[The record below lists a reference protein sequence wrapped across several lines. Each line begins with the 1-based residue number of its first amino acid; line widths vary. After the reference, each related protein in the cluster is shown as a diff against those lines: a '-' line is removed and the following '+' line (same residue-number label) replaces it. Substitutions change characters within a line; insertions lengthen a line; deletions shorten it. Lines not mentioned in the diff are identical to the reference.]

1 MDPSQAQA
9 AVEAAKSVASA
20 LGLRAEDAIVL
31 HNSNRI
37 AVRFLPCDVLARVGP
52 ARTHGADFGF
62 ELEVSRRLAA
72 SGAPC
77 GEPDPRVAPRTY
89 ERDGFAIT
97 FWTYYEPVSPETSP
111 PDFAQA
117 LHRLHAGLRKMT
129 LPTPH
134 FTDRVEEAQSLV
146 GDPVL
151 TPELRATDREL
162 LANALRTLLTAVV
175 QRGSKEQLLHG
186 EPHPGNLL
194 VLPGPQVVFIDFGL
208 SKDLPEGFRVNYAR
222 LTMAIMQ
229 QDDQAMADAF
239 RALGFQT
246 KTDDPQSLIALG
258 RSFFDAT
265 GPDARPYMDADVMP
279 EVNERLSR
287 ILTEN
292 PVTAIPPDILIYIDS
307 GTGDIVGANFT

>member
-1 MDPSQAQA
+1 MDPSQVQA

-20 LGLRAEDAIVL
+20 LGLRAEDALLL

-134 FTDRVEEAQSLV
+134 FTDRVAEAQSLV

-194 VLPGPQVVFIDFGL
+194 NTRDGPLFIDLQTACRGPVEFDVAHAPEAVVAHYPNLDTELVDQCRLLKLAMVAAWRWDRNDEFPDGRPMGE
-208 SKDLPEGFRVNYAR
+208 DLLRQLRAASDR
-222 LTMAIMQ
+222 L
-229 QDDQAMADAF
+229 
-239 RALGFQT
+239 
-246 KTDDPQSLIALG
+246 
-258 RSFFDAT
+258 
-265 GPDARPYMDADVMP
+265 
-279 EVNERLSR
+279 RL
-287 ILTEN
+287 
-292 PVTAIPPDILIYIDS
+292 
-307 GTGDIVGANFT
+307 

>member
-1 MDPSQAQA
+1 MDPSQVQA

-20 LGLRAEDAIVL
+20 LGLRAEDALLL

-134 FTDRVEEAQSLV
+134 FTDRVAEAQSLV

-151 TPELRATDREL
+151 TPELRAADREL
-162 LANALRTLLTAVV
+162 LANALRTLRTAVV

-194 VLPGPQVVFIDFGL
+194 NTRDGPLFIDL
-208 SKDLPEGFRVNYAR
+208 
-222 LTMAIMQ
+222 
-229 QDDQAMADAF
+229 
-239 RALGFQT
+239 QT
-246 KTDDPQSLIALG
+246 ACRGPVE
-258 RSFFDAT
+258 FDVAHA
-265 GPDARPYMDADVMP
+265 PDAVVAHYPNLDTELVDQCRLLKLAMVAAWRWDRNDEFPDGRPMGEDLLRQLRAASD
-279 EVNERLSR
+279 RLR
-287 ILTEN
+287 L
-292 PVTAIPPDILIYIDS
+292 
-307 GTGDIVGANFT
+307 

>member
-1 MDPSQAQA
+1 MDPSQVQA

-134 FTDRVEEAQSLV
+134 FTDRVAEAQSLV

-194 VLPGPQVVFIDFGL
+194 NTRDGPLFIDL
-208 SKDLPEGFRVNYAR
+208 
-222 LTMAIMQ
+222 
-229 QDDQAMADAF
+229 
-239 RALGFQT
+239 QT
-246 KTDDPQSLIALG
+246 ACRGPVE
-258 RSFFDAT
+258 FDVAHA
-265 GPDARPYMDADVMP
+265 PDAVVAHYPNLDTELVDQC
-279 EVNERLSR
+279 RLLKLAMVAAWR
-287 ILTEN
+287 WDRNDEF
-292 PVTAIPPDILIYIDS
+292 PDGRRMGEDLLRQLRAASDRLRL
-307 GTGDIVGANFT
+307 

>member
-1 MDPSQAQA
+1 MDPSQVQA

-20 LGLRAEDAIVL
+20 LGLRAEDALLL

-162 LANALRTLLTAVV
+162 LANALRTLRTAVV

-194 VLPGPQVVFIDFGL
+194 NTRDGPLFIDL
-208 SKDLPEGFRVNYAR
+208 
-222 LTMAIMQ
+222 
-229 QDDQAMADAF
+229 
-239 RALGFQT
+239 QT
-246 KTDDPQSLIALG
+246 ACRGPVE
-258 RSFFDAT
+258 FDVAHA
-265 GPDARPYMDADVMP
+265 PDAVVAHYPNLDTELVDQCRLLKLAMVAAWRWDRNDEFPDGRPMGEDLLRQLRAASD
-279 EVNERLSR
+279 RLR
-287 ILTEN
+287 L
-292 PVTAIPPDILIYIDS
+292 
-307 GTGDIVGANFT
+307 

>member
-162 LANALRTLLTAVV
+162 LANALRTLRTAVV

-194 VLPGPQVVFIDFGL
+194 NTRDGPLFIDL
-208 SKDLPEGFRVNYAR
+208 
-222 LTMAIMQ
+222 
-229 QDDQAMADAF
+229 
-239 RALGFQT
+239 QT
-246 KTDDPQSLIALG
+246 ACRGPVE
-258 RSFFDAT
+258 FDVAHA
-265 GPDARPYMDADVMP
+265 PDAVVAHYPNLDTELVDQC
-279 EVNERLSR
+279 RLLKLAMVAAWR
-287 ILTEN
+287 WDRN
-292 PVTAIPPDILIYIDS
+292 DQFPDGRRMGEDLLSQLRAASDRF
-307 GTGDIVGANFT
+307 GH

>member
-1 MDPSQAQA
+1 MDPSQVQA

-20 LGLRAEDAIVL
+20 LGLRAEDALLL

-134 FTDRVEEAQSLV
+134 FTDRVAEAQSLV

-162 LANALRTLLTAVV
+162 LANALRTLRTAVV
-175 QRGSKEQLLHG
+175 QGGAQQQLLHG

-194 VLPGPQVVFIDFGL
+194 NTRDGPLFIDL
-208 SKDLPEGFRVNYAR
+208 
-222 LTMAIMQ
+222 
-229 QDDQAMADAF
+229 
-239 RALGFQT
+239 QT
-246 KTDDPQSLIALG
+246 ACRGPVE
-258 RSFFDAT
+258 FDVAHA
-265 GPDARPYMDADVMP
+265 PDAVVAHYPNLDTELVDQC
-279 EVNERLSR
+279 RLLKLAMVAAWR
-287 ILTEN
+287 WDRNDEF
-292 PVTAIPPDILIYIDS
+292 PDGRRMGEDLLRQLRAESDRLRL
-307 GTGDIVGANFT
+307 

>member
-1 MDPSQAQA
+1 MDPSQSQA

-20 LGLRAEDAIVL
+20 LGLRAEDALLL

-134 FTDRVEEAQSLV
+134 FTDRVAEAQSLV

-151 TPELRATDREL
+151 TPELRAADREL
-162 LANALRTLLTAVV
+162 LANALRTLRTAVV

-194 VLPGPQVVFIDFGL
+194 NTRDGPLFIDL
-208 SKDLPEGFRVNYAR
+208 
-222 LTMAIMQ
+222 
-229 QDDQAMADAF
+229 
-239 RALGFQT
+239 QT
-246 KTDDPQSLIALG
+246 ACRGPVE
-258 RSFFDAT
+258 FDVAHA
-265 GPDARPYMDADVMP
+265 PDAVVAHYPNLDTELVDQCRLLKLAMVAAWRWDRNDEFPDGRPMGEDLLRQLRAASD
-279 EVNERLSR
+279 RLR
-287 ILTEN
+287 L
-292 PVTAIPPDILIYIDS
+292 
-307 GTGDIVGANFT
+307 

>member
-1 MDPSQAQA
+1 MDPSQVQA

-20 LGLRAEDAIVL
+20 LGLRAEDALLL

-134 FTDRVEEAQSLV
+134 FTDRVAEAQSLV

-151 TPELRATDREL
+151 TPQLRAADREL
-162 LANALRTLLTAVV
+162 LANALRTLRTAVV

-194 VLPGPQVVFIDFGL
+194 NTGDGPLFIDL
-208 SKDLPEGFRVNYAR
+208 
-222 LTMAIMQ
+222 
-229 QDDQAMADAF
+229 
-239 RALGFQT
+239 QT
-246 KTDDPQSLIALG
+246 ACRGPVE
-258 RSFFDAT
+258 FDVAHA
-265 GPDARPYMDADVMP
+265 PDAVVAHYPNLDTELVDQC
-279 EVNERLSR
+279 RLLKLAMVAAWR
-287 ILTEN
+287 WDRNDEF
-292 PVTAIPPDILIYIDS
+292 PDGRRMGEDLLRQLRAASDRLRL
-307 GTGDIVGANFT
+307 

>member
-1 MDPSQAQA
+1 M
-9 AVEAAKSVASA
+9 EAAKSVASA
-20 LGLRAEDAIVL
+20 LGLRAEDALLL

-134 FTDRVEEAQSLV
+134 FTDRVAEAQSLV

-151 TPELRATDREL
+151 TPELRAADREL

-194 VLPGPQVVFIDFGL
+194 NTRDGPLFIDL
-208 SKDLPEGFRVNYAR
+208 
-222 LTMAIMQ
+222 
-229 QDDQAMADAF
+229 
-239 RALGFQT
+239 QT
-246 KTDDPQSLIALG
+246 ACRGPVE
-258 RSFFDAT
+258 FDVAHA
-265 GPDARPYMDADVMP
+265 PDAVVAHYPNLDTELVDQC
-279 EVNERLSR
+279 RLLKLAMVAAWR
-287 ILTEN
+287 WDRNDEF
-292 PVTAIPPDILIYIDS
+292 PDGRRMGEDLLRQLRAASDRLRL
-307 GTGDIVGANFT
+307 

>member
-1 MDPSQAQA
+1 MDPSQVQA
-9 AVEAAKSVASA
+9 AVGAAKSVASA
-20 LGLRAEDAIVL
+20 LGLRAEDALLL

-134 FTDRVEEAQSLV
+134 FTDRVAEAQSLV

-194 VLPGPQVVFIDFGL
+194 NTRDGPLFIDLQTACRGPVEFDVAHAPDAVVAHYPNL
-208 SKDLPEGFRVNYAR
+208 DTELVDQCR
-222 LTMAIMQ
+222 LLKL
-229 QDDQAMADAF
+229 AMVAAWRWDRNDAF
-239 RALGFQT
+239 PDGRRMGEDLLRQLRAAS
-246 KTDDPQSLIALG
+246 D
-258 RSFFDAT
+258 
-265 GPDARPYMDADVMP
+265 
-279 EVNERLSR
+279 RLR
-287 ILTEN
+287 L
-292 PVTAIPPDILIYIDS
+292 
-307 GTGDIVGANFT
+307 

>member
-1 MDPSQAQA
+1 MDPSQVQA

-20 LGLRAEDAIVL
+20 LGLRAEDALLL

-117 LHRLHAGLRKMT
+117 LHRLHAGLRKIT

-134 FTDRVEEAQSLV
+134 FTDRVAEAQSLV

-162 LANALRTLLTAVV
+162 LANALRTLRTAVV

-194 VLPGPQVVFIDFGL
+194 NTRDGPLFIDLQTACRGPVEFDVAHAPEAVVAHYPNLDTELVDQCRLLKLAMVAAWRWDRNDEFPDGRPMGE
-208 SKDLPEGFRVNYAR
+208 DLLRQLRAESDR
-222 LTMAIMQ
+222 L
-229 QDDQAMADAF
+229 
-239 RALGFQT
+239 
-246 KTDDPQSLIALG
+246 
-258 RSFFDAT
+258 
-265 GPDARPYMDADVMP
+265 
-279 EVNERLSR
+279 RL
-287 ILTEN
+287 
-292 PVTAIPPDILIYIDS
+292 
-307 GTGDIVGANFT
+307 

>member
-134 FTDRVEEAQSLV
+134 FTDRVAEAQSLV

-151 TPELRATDREL
+151 TPELRAADREL
-162 LANALRTLLTAVV
+162 LANALRTLRTAVV

-194 VLPGPQVVFIDFGL
+194 NTRDGPLFIDLQTACRGPVEFDVAHAPEAVSAHYPNLDTELVDQCRLLKLAMVAAWRWDRNDEFPDGRRMGE
-208 SKDLPEGFRVNYAR
+208 DLLRQLRAASDR
-222 LTMAIMQ
+222 L
-229 QDDQAMADAF
+229 
-239 RALGFQT
+239 
-246 KTDDPQSLIALG
+246 
-258 RSFFDAT
+258 
-265 GPDARPYMDADVMP
+265 
-279 EVNERLSR
+279 RL
-287 ILTEN
+287 
-292 PVTAIPPDILIYIDS
+292 
-307 GTGDIVGANFT
+307 

>member
-1 MDPSQAQA
+1 MDPSQSQA

-20 LGLRAEDAIVL
+20 LGLRAEDALLL

-134 FTDRVEEAQSLV
+134 FTDRVAEAQSLV

-151 TPELRATDREL
+151 TPELRAADREL
-162 LANALRTLLTAVV
+162 LANALRTLRTAVV

-194 VLPGPQVVFIDFGL
+194 NTRDGPLFIDL
-208 SKDLPEGFRVNYAR
+208 
-222 LTMAIMQ
+222 
-229 QDDQAMADAF
+229 
-239 RALGFQT
+239 QT
-246 KTDDPQSLIALG
+246 ACRGPVE
-258 RSFFDAT
+258 FDVAHA
-265 GPDARPYMDADVMP
+265 PDAVVAHYPNLDTELVDQC
-279 EVNERLSR
+279 RLLKLAMVAAWR
-287 ILTEN
+287 WDRNDEF
-292 PVTAIPPDILIYIDS
+292 PDGRRMGEDLLRQLRAASDRLRL
-307 GTGDIVGANFT
+307 

>member
-1 MDPSQAQA
+1 MDPSQVQA
-9 AVEAAKSVASA
+9 AVGAAKSVASA
-20 LGLRAEDAIVL
+20 LGLRAEDALLL

-117 LHRLHAGLRKMT
+117 LHRLHTGLREIN

-134 FTDRVEEAQSLV
+134 FTDRVAEAQSLV

-194 VLPGPQVVFIDFGL
+194 NTRDGPLFIDLQTACRGPVEFDVAHAPEAVSAHYPNLDTELVDQCRLLKLAMVAAWRWDRNDEFPDGRPMGE
-208 SKDLPEGFRVNYAR
+208 DLLRQLRAASDR
-222 LTMAIMQ
+222 L
-229 QDDQAMADAF
+229 
-239 RALGFQT
+239 
-246 KTDDPQSLIALG
+246 
-258 RSFFDAT
+258 
-265 GPDARPYMDADVMP
+265 
-279 EVNERLSR
+279 RL
-287 ILTEN
+287 
-292 PVTAIPPDILIYIDS
+292 
-307 GTGDIVGANFT
+307 

>member
-20 LGLRAEDAIVL
+20 LGLRAEDALLL

-134 FTDRVEEAQSLV
+134 FTDRVAEAQSLV

-162 LANALRTLLTAVV
+162 LANALRTLRTAVV

-194 VLPGPQVVFIDFGL
+194 NTRDGPLFIDL
-208 SKDLPEGFRVNYAR
+208 
-222 LTMAIMQ
+222 
-229 QDDQAMADAF
+229 
-239 RALGFQT
+239 QT
-246 KTDDPQSLIALG
+246 ACRGPVE
-258 RSFFDAT
+258 FDVAHA
-265 GPDARPYMDADVMP
+265 PDAVVAHYPNLDTELVDQCRLLKLAMVAAWRWDRNDEFPDGRPMGEDLLRQLRAESD
-279 EVNERLSR
+279 RLR
-287 ILTEN
+287 L
-292 PVTAIPPDILIYIDS
+292 
-307 GTGDIVGANFT
+307 

>member
-1 MDPSQAQA
+1 MDPSQVQA

-20 LGLRAEDAIVL
+20 LGLRAEDALLL

-134 FTDRVEEAQSLV
+134 FTDRVAEAQSLV

-151 TPELRATDREL
+151 TPQLRAADREL
-162 LANALRTLLTAVV
+162 LANALRTLRTAVV

-194 VLPGPQVVFIDFGL
+194 NTRDGPLFIDL
-208 SKDLPEGFRVNYAR
+208 
-222 LTMAIMQ
+222 
-229 QDDQAMADAF
+229 
-239 RALGFQT
+239 QT
-246 KTDDPQSLIALG
+246 ACRGPVE
-258 RSFFDAT
+258 FDVAHA
-265 GPDARPYMDADVMP
+265 PDAVVAHYPNLDTELVDQC
-279 EVNERLSR
+279 RLLKLAMVAAWR
-287 ILTEN
+287 WDRNDEF
-292 PVTAIPPDILIYIDS
+292 PDGRRMGEDLLRQLRAASDRLRL
-307 GTGDIVGANFT
+307 

>member
-134 FTDRVEEAQSLV
+134 FTDRVAEAQSLV

-194 VLPGPQVVFIDFGL
+194 NTRDGPLFIDL
-208 SKDLPEGFRVNYAR
+208 
-222 LTMAIMQ
+222 
-229 QDDQAMADAF
+229 
-239 RALGFQT
+239 QT
-246 KTDDPQSLIALG
+246 ACRGPVE
-258 RSFFDAT
+258 FDVAHA
-265 GPDARPYMDADVMP
+265 PDAVVAHYPNLDTELVDQC
-279 EVNERLSR
+279 RLLKLAMVAAWR
-287 ILTEN
+287 WDRN
-292 PVTAIPPDILIYIDS
+292 DQFPDGRRMGEDLLRQLRAASDRLRL
-307 GTGDIVGANFT
+307 

>member
-1 MDPSQAQA
+1 MDPSQVQA

-117 LHRLHAGLRKMT
+117 LHRLHAGLRKIT

-134 FTDRVEEAQSLV
+134 FTDRVAEAQSLV

-194 VLPGPQVVFIDFGL
+194 NTRDGPLFIDL
-208 SKDLPEGFRVNYAR
+208 
-222 LTMAIMQ
+222 
-229 QDDQAMADAF
+229 
-239 RALGFQT
+239 QT
-246 KTDDPQSLIALG
+246 ACRGPVE
-258 RSFFDAT
+258 FDVAHA
-265 GPDARPYMDADVMP
+265 PDAVVAHYPNLDTELVDQC
-279 EVNERLSR
+279 RLLKLAMVAAWR
-287 ILTEN
+287 WDRNDEF
-292 PVTAIPPDILIYIDS
+292 PDGRRMGEDLLRQLRAASDRLRL
-307 GTGDIVGANFT
+307 

>member
-1 MDPSQAQA
+1 MDPSQFQA

-20 LGLRAEDAIVL
+20 LGLHAEDALLL

-134 FTDRVEEAQSLV
+134 FTDRVAEAQSLV

-151 TPELRATDREL
+151 TPELRAADREL
-162 LANALRTLLTAVV
+162 LANALRTLRTAVV

-194 VLPGPQVVFIDFGL
+194 NTRDGPLFIDLQTACRGPVEFDVAHAPEAVSAHYPNLDTELVDQCRLLKLAMVAAWRWDRNDEFPDGRPMGE
-208 SKDLPEGFRVNYAR
+208 DLLRQLRAASDR
-222 LTMAIMQ
+222 L
-229 QDDQAMADAF
+229 
-239 RALGFQT
+239 
-246 KTDDPQSLIALG
+246 
-258 RSFFDAT
+258 
-265 GPDARPYMDADVMP
+265 
-279 EVNERLSR
+279 RL
-287 ILTEN
+287 
-292 PVTAIPPDILIYIDS
+292 
-307 GTGDIVGANFT
+307 

>member
-1 MDPSQAQA
+1 MDPSQVQA
-9 AVEAAKSVASA
+9 AVGAAKSVASA
-20 LGLRAEDAIVL
+20 LGLRAEDALLL

-134 FTDRVEEAQSLV
+134 FTDRVAEAQSLV

-194 VLPGPQVVFIDFGL
+194 NTRDGPLFIDL
-208 SKDLPEGFRVNYAR
+208 
-222 LTMAIMQ
+222 
-229 QDDQAMADAF
+229 
-239 RALGFQT
+239 QT
-246 KTDDPQSLIALG
+246 ACRGPVE
-258 RSFFDAT
+258 FDVAHA
-265 GPDARPYMDADVMP
+265 PDAVVAHYPNLDTELVDQC
-279 EVNERLSR
+279 RLLKLAMVAAWR
-287 ILTEN
+287 WDRNDEF
-292 PVTAIPPDILIYIDS
+292 PDGRRMGEDLLRQLRAESDRLRL
-307 GTGDIVGANFT
+307 

>member
-1 MDPSQAQA
+1 MDPSQVQA

-20 LGLRAEDAIVL
+20 LGLRAEDALLL

-134 FTDRVEEAQSLV
+134 FTDRVAEAQSLV

-151 TPELRATDREL
+151 TPELRAADREL
-162 LANALRTLLTAVV
+162 LANALRTLRTAVV

-194 VLPGPQVVFIDFGL
+194 NTRDGPLFIDL
-208 SKDLPEGFRVNYAR
+208 
-222 LTMAIMQ
+222 
-229 QDDQAMADAF
+229 
-239 RALGFQT
+239 QT
-246 KTDDPQSLIALG
+246 ACRGPVE
-258 RSFFDAT
+258 FDVAHA
-265 GPDARPYMDADVMP
+265 PDAVVAHYPNLDTELVDQC
-279 EVNERLSR
+279 RLLKLAMVAAWR
-287 ILTEN
+287 WDRNDEF
-292 PVTAIPPDILIYIDS
+292 PDGRRMGEDLLRQLRAASDRLRL
-307 GTGDIVGANFT
+307 

>member
-1 MDPSQAQA
+1 MDPSQVQA
-9 AVEAAKSVASA
+9 AVGAAKSVASA
-20 LGLRAEDAIVL
+20 LGLRAEDALLL

-134 FTDRVEEAQSLV
+134 FTDRVAEAQSLV

-151 TPELRATDREL
+151 TPELRAADREL
-162 LANALRTLLTAVV
+162 LANALRTLRTAVV

-194 VLPGPQVVFIDFGL
+194 NTRDGPLFIDL
-208 SKDLPEGFRVNYAR
+208 
-222 LTMAIMQ
+222 
-229 QDDQAMADAF
+229 
-239 RALGFQT
+239 QT
-246 KTDDPQSLIALG
+246 ACRGPVE
-258 RSFFDAT
+258 FDVAHA
-265 GPDARPYMDADVMP
+265 PDAVVAHYPNLDTELVDQC
-279 EVNERLSR
+279 RLLKLAMVAAWR
-287 ILTEN
+287 WDRNDEF
-292 PVTAIPPDILIYIDS
+292 PDGRRMGEDLLRQLRAASDRLRL
-307 GTGDIVGANFT
+307 

>member
-1 MDPSQAQA
+1 MDPSQVQA

-20 LGLRAEDAIVL
+20 LGLRAEDALLL

-117 LHRLHAGLRKMT
+117 LHRLHAGLRKIT

-134 FTDRVEEAQSLV
+134 FTDRVAEAQSLV

-194 VLPGPQVVFIDFGL
+194 NTRDGPLFIDLQTACRGPVEFDVAHAPEAVSAHYPNLDTELVDQCRLLKLAMVAAWRWDRNDEFPDGRPMGE
-208 SKDLPEGFRVNYAR
+208 DLLRQLRAASDR
-222 LTMAIMQ
+222 L
-229 QDDQAMADAF
+229 
-239 RALGFQT
+239 
-246 KTDDPQSLIALG
+246 
-258 RSFFDAT
+258 
-265 GPDARPYMDADVMP
+265 
-279 EVNERLSR
+279 RL
-287 ILTEN
+287 
-292 PVTAIPPDILIYIDS
+292 
-307 GTGDIVGANFT
+307 

>member
-1 MDPSQAQA
+1 MDPSQVQA

-20 LGLRAEDAIVL
+20 LGLRAEDALLL

-134 FTDRVEEAQSLV
+134 FTDRVAEAQSLV

-194 VLPGPQVVFIDFGL
+194 NTRDGPLFIDLQTACRGPVEFDVAHAPEAVSAHYPNLDTELVDQCRLLKLAMVAAWRWDRNDEFPDGRPMGE
-208 SKDLPEGFRVNYAR
+208 DLLRQLRAASDR
-222 LTMAIMQ
+222 L
-229 QDDQAMADAF
+229 
-239 RALGFQT
+239 
-246 KTDDPQSLIALG
+246 
-258 RSFFDAT
+258 
-265 GPDARPYMDADVMP
+265 
-279 EVNERLSR
+279 RL
-287 ILTEN
+287 
-292 PVTAIPPDILIYIDS
+292 
-307 GTGDIVGANFT
+307 

>member
-117 LHRLHAGLRKMT
+117 LHRLHAGLREID

-134 FTDRVEEAQSLV
+134 FTDRVAEAQSLV

-194 VLPGPQVVFIDFGL
+194 NTGDGPLFIDL
-208 SKDLPEGFRVNYAR
+208 
-222 LTMAIMQ
+222 
-229 QDDQAMADAF
+229 
-239 RALGFQT
+239 QT
-246 KTDDPQSLIALG
+246 ACRGPVE
-258 RSFFDAT
+258 FDVAHA
-265 GPDARPYMDADVMP
+265 PDAVVAHYPNLDTELVDQC
-279 EVNERLSR
+279 RLLKLAMVAAWR
-287 ILTEN
+287 WDRNDEF
-292 PVTAIPPDILIYIDS
+292 PDGRRMGEDLLRQLRAASDRLRL
-307 GTGDIVGANFT
+307 

>member
-1 MDPSQAQA
+1 MDPSQSQA

-194 VLPGPQVVFIDFGL
+194 NTRDGPLFIDLQTACRGPVEFDVAHAPEAVVAHYPNLDTELVDQCRLLKLAMVAAWRWDRNDEFPDGRPMGE
-208 SKDLPEGFRVNYAR
+208 DLLRQLRAASDR
-222 LTMAIMQ
+222 L
-229 QDDQAMADAF
+229 
-239 RALGFQT
+239 
-246 KTDDPQSLIALG
+246 
-258 RSFFDAT
+258 
-265 GPDARPYMDADVMP
+265 
-279 EVNERLSR
+279 RL
-287 ILTEN
+287 
-292 PVTAIPPDILIYIDS
+292 
-307 GTGDIVGANFT
+307 

>member
-1 MDPSQAQA
+1 MDPSQVQA

-20 LGLRAEDAIVL
+20 LGLRAEDALLL

-134 FTDRVEEAQSLV
+134 FTDRVAEAQSLV

-151 TPELRATDREL
+151 TPELRAADREL
-162 LANALRTLLTAVV
+162 LANALRTLRTAVV

-194 VLPGPQVVFIDFGL
+194 NTRDGPLFIDLQTACRGPVEFDVAHAPEAVSAHYPNLDTELVDQCRLLKLAMVAAWRWDRNDEFPDGRPMGE
-208 SKDLPEGFRVNYAR
+208 DLLRQLRAASDR
-222 LTMAIMQ
+222 L
-229 QDDQAMADAF
+229 
-239 RALGFQT
+239 
-246 KTDDPQSLIALG
+246 
-258 RSFFDAT
+258 
-265 GPDARPYMDADVMP
+265 
-279 EVNERLSR
+279 RL
-287 ILTEN
+287 
-292 PVTAIPPDILIYIDS
+292 
-307 GTGDIVGANFT
+307 

>member
-1 MDPSQAQA
+1 MDPSQVQA
-9 AVEAAKSVASA
+9 AVGAAKSVASA
-20 LGLRAEDAIVL
+20 LGLRAEDALLL

-134 FTDRVEEAQSLV
+134 FTDRVAEAQSLV

-194 VLPGPQVVFIDFGL
+194 NTRDGPLFIDLQTACRGPVEFDVAHAPEAVSAHYPNLDTELVDQCRLLKLAMVAAWRWDRNDEFPDGRPMGE
-208 SKDLPEGFRVNYAR
+208 DLLRQLRAASDR
-222 LTMAIMQ
+222 L
-229 QDDQAMADAF
+229 
-239 RALGFQT
+239 
-246 KTDDPQSLIALG
+246 
-258 RSFFDAT
+258 
-265 GPDARPYMDADVMP
+265 
-279 EVNERLSR
+279 RL
-287 ILTEN
+287 
-292 PVTAIPPDILIYIDS
+292 
-307 GTGDIVGANFT
+307 

>member
-1 MDPSQAQA
+1 MPGGGGGGGGDGLHIDPWGPLERA

-20 LGLRAEDAIVL
+20 LGLRAEDALLL

-134 FTDRVEEAQSLV
+134 FTDRVAEAQSLV

-151 TPELRATDREL
+151 TPELRAADREL

-194 VLPGPQVVFIDFGL
+194 NTRDGPLFIDL
-208 SKDLPEGFRVNYAR
+208 
-222 LTMAIMQ
+222 
-229 QDDQAMADAF
+229 
-239 RALGFQT
+239 QT
-246 KTDDPQSLIALG
+246 ACRGPVE
-258 RSFFDAT
+258 FDVAHA
-265 GPDARPYMDADVMP
+265 PDAVVAHYPNLDTELVDQC
-279 EVNERLSR
+279 RLLKLAMVAAWR
-287 ILTEN
+287 WDRNDEF
-292 PVTAIPPDILIYIDS
+292 PDGRRMGEDLLRQLRAASDRLRL
-307 GTGDIVGANFT
+307 

>member
-1 MDPSQAQA
+1 MDPSQVQA

-20 LGLRAEDAIVL
+20 LGLRAEDALLL

-151 TPELRATDREL
+151 TPELRAADREL
-162 LANALRTLLTAVV
+162 LANALRTLRTAVV

-194 VLPGPQVVFIDFGL
+194 NTRDGPLFIDL
-208 SKDLPEGFRVNYAR
+208 
-222 LTMAIMQ
+222 
-229 QDDQAMADAF
+229 
-239 RALGFQT
+239 QT
-246 KTDDPQSLIALG
+246 ACRGPVE
-258 RSFFDAT
+258 FDVAHA
-265 GPDARPYMDADVMP
+265 PDAVVAHYPNLDTELVDQCRLLKLAMVAAWRWDRNDEFPDGRPMGEDLLRQLRAASD
-279 EVNERLSR
+279 RLR
-287 ILTEN
+287 L
-292 PVTAIPPDILIYIDS
+292 
-307 GTGDIVGANFT
+307 